1 MNPLLPHSES
11 AVPRTLHAQLEIA
24 KAMRMLMAPDN
35 DEPLRLRRAE
45 IAAIRGEL
53 EAIKRDFQ
61 KAGEECVAL
70 VKAELRAELAKK
82 YNPDQPRVSAGNRD
96 GGQWTSG
103 GGVGSEVYSPDLVA
117 QPDAATDDTP
127 MPQTRYA
134 ALDTGTR
141 SDAAANNATAASG
154 AESGLGK
161 PPFRISAYDIPGDS
175 AKRPVPFVDSRGDPV
190 VDAQGNSLL
199 RPDDKPPE
207 MFVREGLATRD
218 VFSSMTRL
226 GADALAAAMFVAR
239 ASQFGQGGLWD
250 AQRVDGQFVDEYR
263 DYATIAVGLYMAAAG
278 VPMRI
283 ALLVQ
288 DIYAWWNSTFGPKE
302 TMDAVYNHLPVRNV
316 RNTELG
322 YELYRS
328 GRISG
333 RL

>member
-1 MNPLLPHSES
+1 MKPPPSHSES

-24 KAMRMLMAPDN
+24 KAIRMPMAPD
-35 DEPLRLRRAE
+35 DDTPLRRRRAE
-45 IAAIRGEL
+45 LAAMRGEL
-53 EAIKRDFQ
+53 ETMKRDLH
-61 KAGEECVAL
+61 KASEECLAL
-70 VKAELRAELAKK
+70 VKAALRAALAKK
-82 YNPDQPRVSAGNRD
+82 YNPDQARVPAGNRD

-103 GGVGSEVYSPDLVA
+103 GGVGSEVYSPDLVV
-117 QPDAATDDTP
+117 QPGATADDAP

-141 SDAAANNATAASG
+141 NDAAANNATAASG
-154 AESGLGK
+154 PESGLGK

-175 AKRPVPFVDSRGDPV
+175 AKRPVPFLDSRGDPI

-218 VFSSMTRL
+218 VFSSMPRL

-250 AQRVDGQFVDEYR
+250 AQRVDGHFVDEYR
-263 DYATIAVGLYMAAAG
+263 DYATITIGLYMAAG
-278 VPMRI
+278 VSMRI

-288 DIYAWWNSTFGPKE
+288 NIYAWRNSTFDPEEK
-302 TMDAVYNHLPVRNV
+302 MDAVYSHLPLRSVRS
-316 RNTELG
+316 TELG